1 MPKLRHAVAEEK
13 YFEVKTKSHC
23 SQHKAIF
30 QRRQGKATKSQYFN
44 PAMQHEYHPKLCIQ
58 N

>member
-30 QRRQGKATKSQYFN
+30 QRRQQKVNIQSSYAT
-44 PAMQHEYHPKLCIQ
+44 
-58 N
+58 